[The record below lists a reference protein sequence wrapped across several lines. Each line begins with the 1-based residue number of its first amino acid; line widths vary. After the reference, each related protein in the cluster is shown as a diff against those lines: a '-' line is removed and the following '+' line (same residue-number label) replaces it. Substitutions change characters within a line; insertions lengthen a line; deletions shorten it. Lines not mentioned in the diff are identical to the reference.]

1 MFGSPYAVGGENVAQ
16 AMESIEDK
24 TETTSGGGSH
34 IPKDSKKDQKPLSR
48 ETRRA
53 IRTSILVPFF
63 ISLTL
68 CIVHFAVLLITDL
81 TTLENEAIMAG
92 AKQAVIAENLIA
104 FVDLFIGYF
113 SVSIIATVVVML
125 LQEYFFRETSWLNE
139 ALVLPLMAALFI
151 YIIFFVLYLVPVTGR
166 VFKWLLAAST
176 IPFVLLLWFSLRADI
191 RHIEAAE
198 HVFSGH
204 K

>member
-1 MFGSPYAVGGENVAQ
+1 MTQ
-16 AMESIEDK
+16 AMESIVDK
-24 TETTSGGGSH
+24 MKTMSGGGSH
-34 IPKDSKKDQKPLSR
+34 TPKEPKRDQKSLSR

-53 IRTSILVPFF
+53 IRTSFLVPFF
-63 ISLTL
+63 ISLVL
-68 CIVHFAVLLITDL
+68 CIVHLAVLLITDL
-81 TTLENEAIMAG
+81 TALENEETIIDG
-92 AKQAVIAENLIA
+92 AVQAVIAENLIVS
-104 FVDLFIGYF
+104 VDLFISYF

-125 LQEYFFRETSWLNE
+125 LQEYFFHETSWLNE
-139 ALVLPLMAALFI
+139 ALVLLLMAALFV

-198 HVFSGH
+198 YVFSGH
-204 K
+204 NES